1 MLVFETIYGVVKAR
15 SIRSARITRTHISL
29 IHLGNE
35 LMLLR
40 RTDLVNWMHAQM
52 AHNDGVRMSL

>member
-1 MLVFETIYGVVKAR
+1 MLVFGTIYGVAKAR
-15 SIRSARITRTHISL
+15 SARLHAHISL

-52 AHNDGVRMSL
+52 AHNDDVGGRMPL